1 MVGLGVGTAVAQRN
15 WRAFGFTR
23 VDSVAGAANE
33 ASPLV
38 RRTTG
43 ATVGLGLAWT
53 WRRSDARAA
62 D

>member
-1 MVGLGVGTAVAQRN
+1 M
-15 WRAFGFTR
+15 R

-43 ATVGLGLAWT
+43 TTVGLGLGYT
-53 WRRSDARAA
+53 WLRSEARASE
-62 D
+62 